1 MTYDTGGETLAPPAS
16 EQEEFPDWDLLRTNF
31 VNPSDHHPPMNSRP
45 GLKTSSNTRIFFSEL
60 LHTIIINIM
69 PGKNRA
75 SRQAKIEKRREE
87 YKIKLGVSQAQ
98 E

>member
-1 MTYDTGGETLAPPAS
+1 
-16 EQEEFPDWDLLRTNF
+16 
-31 VNPSDHHPPMNSRP
+31 
-45 GLKTSSNTRIFFSEL
+45 
-60 LHTIIINIM
+60 M

-98 E
+98 ENGTAAPSVANVDMNQLRVSSGGLCKRYKFYTLAFFSLS